1 MADPQESSANAK
13 RFDHVQEGYLV
24 ASAGSKGNT
33 KRHSELQKS
42 HYKAYRLVDRART
55 NKIAKLRHRIRLNEA
70 MAKRKAKR
78 KNPRVVRPD
87 VGAINALKALG
98 ITTWNR

>member
-1 MADPQESSANAK
+1 M
-13 RFDHVQEGYLV
+13 

-33 KRHSELQKS
+33 KRHSELQKT
-42 HYKAYRLVDRART
+42 HYKVYRTVDRALT
-55 NKIAKLRHRIRLNEA
+55 NKIRRLRRRIRINEA
-70 MAKRKAKR
+70 MAKAKAKR
-78 KNPRVVRPD
+78 KTPREVRPD